1 MEEPPL
7 AVRRVATD
15 RRVWGGTLVLV
26 GWSAL
31 GLVTQIDVLAESSTP
46 IVYGYLFVLSALV
59 RDLPGG
65 LPFWAGLV
73 VFSFAV
79 AVALVGLYDGIRDL
93 SAAGERWERKR
104 TK

>member
-7 AVRRVATD
+7 VVRRVATD
-15 RRVWGGTLVLV
+15 RRVWGVTLVLV
-26 GWSAL
+26 GWPAL
-31 GLVTQIDVLAESSTP
+31 GLVTQVDVLAESSTP
-46 IVYGYLFVLSALV
+46 FVYGYLVVLSALV

-79 AVALVGLYDGIRDL
+79 AVALVGLYDRVRDL
-93 SAAGERWERKR
+93 SAAGESRERKP